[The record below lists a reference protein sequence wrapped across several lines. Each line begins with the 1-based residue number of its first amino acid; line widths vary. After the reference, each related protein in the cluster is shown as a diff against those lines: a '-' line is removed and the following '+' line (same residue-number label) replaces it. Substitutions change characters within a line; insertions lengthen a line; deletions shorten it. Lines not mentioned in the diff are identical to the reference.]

1 MLVVGLLS
9 RDGKIV
15 KGKVCG
21 RLNGVDRQRKGQ
33 SRPSANLEYFDGQ
46 GATSR
51 GLDSQGSHFL
61 RMRVIHGLSL
71 RKSNDWLPLFHP
83 RSRVQGQESH
93 VAEHAPWKPPGLCQT
108 SSCCFLSLLLSIS
121 LDLLTYFS
129 RYNVEIYSCA
139 YRRRFS
145 GNWRRTYCSSLFLE
159 DSTATRYYS
168 HTRNANDHQLS
179 TFDYTRAEAL
189 SYYTFGPKPSRPKW
203 RFSVWLSWT
212 CE

>member
-108 SSCCFLSLLLSIS
+108 SSYCFSLPSPFHLSRSPYILLSLQCRNLLLRLSPP
-121 LDLLTYFS
+121 LQRQLAQDLLQFS
-129 RYNVEIYSCA
+129 IP
-139 YRRRFS
+139 RR
-145 GNWRRTYCSSLFLE
+145 L
-159 DSTATRYYS
+159 DSNPLLLP
-168 HTRNANDHQLS
+168 HT
-179 TFDYTRAEAL
+179 
-189 SYYTFGPKPSRPKW
+189 
-203 RFSVWLSWT
+203 
-212 CE
+212 